1 MRERGLEPLWFNPLD
16 PKNNHSKKQDHSQS
30 PDSQWITLIVR
41 ALRVSRHLILR
52 SKMIHYVQPDRH
64 KMGINSTLKTLIRRL
79 HMNQNTTQAM
89 EQEFSTSDQDSTK
102 FINYPVL
109 FQKLA
114 NMLEDT
120 VGYLALVKRTLNS
133 EDFEEKVLSL
143 QESPYYEELYL
154 VKSFSKDA
162 CDQLAQARDMIL
174 RHI

>member
-1 MRERGLEPLWFNPLD
+1 
-16 PKNNHSKKQDHSQS
+16 
-30 PDSQWITLIVR
+30 
-41 ALRVSRHLILR
+41 
-52 SKMIHYVQPDRH
+52 
-64 KMGINSTLKTLIRRL
+64 
-79 HMNQNTTQAM
+79 MNQNTTQAM